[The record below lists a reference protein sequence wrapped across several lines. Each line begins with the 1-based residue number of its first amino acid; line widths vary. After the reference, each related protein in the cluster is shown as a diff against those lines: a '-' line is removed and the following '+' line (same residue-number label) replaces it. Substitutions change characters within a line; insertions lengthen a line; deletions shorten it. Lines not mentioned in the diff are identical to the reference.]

1 MVFAINTIYPVAVKV
16 YQQRLADDWLH
27 SLLHL
32 MSALFGA
39 YAGWR
44 ATSVLPA
51 KAFTWGIGALY
62 LGLGVYGWFTPGLFL
77 NSTLAIPLGV
87 GDNIFH
93 LLLSAPA
100 FIIALRELLSLND

>member
-1 MVFAINTIYPVAVKV
+1 
-16 YQQRLADDWLH
+16 
-27 SLLHL
+27 
-32 MSALFGA
+32 MSALLGA

-51 KAFTWGIGALY
+51 KSFTWGIGVLY

-77 NSTLAIPLGV
+77 NSALAIPLGV
-87 GDNIFH
+87 VDNIFH

-100 FIIALRELLSLND
+100 LLIVVLELLHKH